1 MKNYALLSLLVA
13 AIFSSCTLT
22 VNVDFQKDMSGK
34 YNMKLDMA
42 QIMAMGGDTTEAD
55 LGEDDLDQLKIS
67 LESTPGISGVSTSF
81 DPAGYFEITYNFDGI
96 SSLNTALKSDS
107 EGTNPGLMSL
117 AMKGKKL
124 TIDMT
129 PGDELKNDDSGSME
143 GMGDMF
149 TMNFNMK
156 FDRPVKSVKSSI
168 GVFNKEENTIAFS
181 LTLSDLADSKKNWKT
196 QVTFK

>member
-42 QIMAMGGDTTEAD
+42 QIMAMGGDSTEAD